1 MHNAQRM
8 TCRWETS
15 ERVSCCFVEVCAG
28 RFTLES
34 PQRRVPVARY
44 ATFFAKV
51 AANRDHLWHFRSAC
65 VTGGNTGTK

>member
-44 ATFFAKV
+44 ATFFAK
-51 AANRDHLWHFRSAC
+51 
-65 VTGGNTGTK
+65 GGR